1 VTMIA
6 AAAAGLVERF
16 IDHVRDHE
24 PVEATRLGLTE
35 RDSDLPELTT
45 AALSAAS
52 DSLAELEVAARLML
66 ASIPGSAT
74 GPEREARGDLS
85 LLCDAVAWRRVELE
99 QRPSLAEDPLVALGL
114 ITAGIRTLLA
124 PSAAGPEERQRRTA
138 AAIARA
144 RQVPALLE
152 QAGRLLTRVSAPAFD
167 VALQRVP
174 GLITLVRDAL
184 PQAAIATSLDVDAAR
199 DAGEFAAEGLEAFAA
214 LLDELV
220 DDRRA
225 DWRVGPVH
233 HESALRLAVGT
244 QMDAQ
249 SIEDRA
255 RIALVERRAQMVEL
269 AAADWRRR
277 FPGERR
283 PSDDAEILQRS
294 FASIAGKAV
303 GPAQLMGEARRAL
316 DEAREFTLRWGLTD
330 VPPIDALRLEPMP
343 PELRGSAVA
352 LVTRPAPLRA
362 DADSVYYLMPVSE
375 TWDSARQRSFLSE
388 YHPAQL
394 RSLAVHEGYPG
405 HFLQLSHAARHP
417 RVARRLLARSVFAEG
432 WAVMMERIVL
442 EAGFGLN
449 GTSRIDRADLELTQL
464 RMEVGIA
471 ADALLDIGLHAAS
484 MTDADAL
491 ALLTGAALQQE
502 PEAQAKLLR
511 AKVTCGQLTA
521 YFAGAEELTAVRR
534 AQEAR
539 LGSAFDLGHFLRCL
553 LSHGT
558 PTVDIA
564 AEALAEGAPEVRPF
578 AAAA

>member
-1 VTMIA
+1 VTMIV

-52 DSLAELEVAARLML
+52 ESLTELEAAARLML
-66 ASIPGSAT
+66 ASIAPSAT
-74 GPEREARGDLS
+74 GPEREARGDLT
-85 LLCDAVAWRRVELE
+85 LLCDVVAWRRTVLE
-99 QRPSLAEDPLVALGL
+99 QRPWSAEDPLVALGL
-114 ITAGIRTLLA
+114 VTGGIRALLA
-124 PSAAGPEERQRRTA
+124 PSSAGPEERQRRTA

-152 QAGRLLTRVSAPAFD
+152 QAGRLLARVSAPAFD
-167 VALQRVP
+167 VAMQRIP

-184 PQAAIATSLDVDAAR
+184 PRAASTTSLDVDAAR

-214 LLDELV
+214 LLDELI
-220 DDRRA
+220 DERRS
-225 DWRVGPVH
+225 DWRVGPAH
-233 HESALRLAVGT
+233 HEAALRLAIGT

-255 RIALVERRAQMVEL
+255 RIALVERRAQMVDL
-269 AAADWRRR
+269 ASADWQRR

-283 PSDDAEILQRS
+283 PTEESEVLARTFDA
-294 FASIAGKAV
+294 IAAQAV

-316 DEAREFTLRWGLTD
+316 DEAREFALHWGLTD
-330 VPPIDALRLEPMP
+330 VPSAEALRLEPMP
-343 PELRGSAVA
+343 VELRGVAVA
-352 LVTRPAPLRA
+352 FVTRPAPLRA
-362 DADSVYYLMPVSE
+362 DADSVYYLTPVSE
-375 TWDSARQRSFLSE
+375 TWDPALQRSFLSV

-442 EAGFGLN
+442 EAGFGLD
-449 GTSRIDRADLELTQL
+449 GTSRIARADLELTQL

-491 ALLTGAALQQE
+491 ALLTGAALQQG

-511 AKVTCGQLTA
+511 AKVSHGQLSA
-521 YFAGAEELTAVRR
+521 YFAGAEELMAVRR
-534 AQEAR
+534 AEEAR

-558 PTVDIA
+558 PTVAIVG
-564 AEALAEGAPEVRPF
+564 EALAEGAPEVRPF